1 MCLQNGFAAATVY
14 YGFPPEHWK
23 KIRSTNGLER
33 FHGEI
38 KRRTRSVG
46 AFPDRASA
54 MRLIVAVAIH
64 ATKTWK
70 TRRYIG
76 ALASNGTEKI
86 QQAA

>member
-1 MCLQNGFAAATVY
+1 MFFS
-14 YGFPPEHWK
+14 FPKERWK

-54 MRLIVAVAIH
+54 MRLIVAVAIR
-64 ATKTWK
+64 ATRTWK

-76 ALASNGTEKI
+76 AFRIKPEAI